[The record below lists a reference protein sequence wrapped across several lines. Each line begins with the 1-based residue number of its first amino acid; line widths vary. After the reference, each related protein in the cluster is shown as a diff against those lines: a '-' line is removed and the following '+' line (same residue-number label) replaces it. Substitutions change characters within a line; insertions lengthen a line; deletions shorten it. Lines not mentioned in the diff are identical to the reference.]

1 MSVFQVP
8 KLGSSDGLEYLCKA
22 CQSIASLL
30 YQVHERGLS
39 VLEFPNVTLGPIASF
54 LAVVGSFFLYLS
66 MCCVISALSYQQI
79 LDGKME
85 PEGGSRPPQFTSIY
99 TTYSIA

>member
-1 MSVFQVP
+1 VSVFKVP
-8 KLGSSDGLEYLCKA
+8 KLGSSEGLEYLFKA
-22 CQSIASLL
+22 CQYIASLL
-30 YQVHERGLS
+30 YQVHKRGLS
-39 VLEFPNVTLGPIASF
+39 VLPNVTLGPIASF